1 MKIIIAG
8 AGKVGFLIANQL
20 SSEGHDI
27 TLVDSDVNILE
38 SEIQECDV
46 MSVSGNCATADV
58 LTKAGVKDADLLIAT
73 TGADEVN
80 LLCCVIAHSINP
92 KIHTIARI
100 RNPEYSDQI
109 YKMRDIFALSMI
121 VNPEKQAAIEI
132 ERLLKFPG
140 FLKREAFAKGRAE
153 IVEIK
158 IDSDSQLC
166 DLPLKDLS
174 SVLKCKVLVCVV
186 LRGGRAITPDGEFI
200 LRDGDKVFVTAPTN
214 DLSLL
219 LSSLGVVKKKIKS
232 VLICGGGRVAFYLA
246 KKLSHDGFKVSI
258 IEKDYETCERL
269 DEILPDAVE
278 IIHGDA
284 SNQPLLESE
293 GLPSTDALVT
303 LTGLDELNIIIS
315 LYGHSLEI
323 PQVITKISHMQNSD
337 ILDNLP
343 LGSIISPDVLSCN
356 SIVRYVRAM
365 KYQAGAA
372 EAVHFIADRHT
383 EAIEFR
389 VTADTL
395 NAGIPLKNIK
405 TKKNVLIACISHQGV
420 IEIPD
425 GNSTFNKGDSVVVVT
440 PTDGEKIYQINDIFE

>member
-8 AGKVGFLIANQL
+8 AGKVGFVIASQL
-20 SSEGHDI
+20 SLEGHDI
-27 TLVDSDVNILE
+27 TLIDSDMNVLE
-38 SEIQECDV
+38 NEMQECDV
-46 MSVSGNCATADV
+46 MSVCGNCATSDV
-58 LTKAGVKDADLLIAT
+58 LLKAGVKDADLLIAT

-80 LLCCVIAHSINP
+80 LLCCVIAHSINSN
-92 KIHTIARI
+92 IHTIARI

-132 ERLLKFPG
+132 ERVLKYPG

-158 IDSDSQLC
+158 IDAESQLC
-166 DLPLKDLS
+166 NLPLKDLS

-186 LRGGRAITPDGEFI
+186 LRGGEAITPDGEFI

-214 DLSLL
+214 NLSVL
-219 LSSLGVVKKKIKS
+219 LSSLGVVKKKIKT
-232 VLICGGGRVAFYLA
+232 VLICGGGRVAYYLA

-258 IEKDYETCERL
+258 IEKDYDICVKL
-269 DEILPDAVE
+269 DEILPDVE

-293 GLPSTDALVT
+293 GLSSADALVT

-323 PQVITKISHMQNSD
+323 PQVITKISHMQKSE

-343 LGSIISPDVLSCN
+343 LGSIISPDELSCN

-365 KYQAGAA
+365 KHQAGAA
-372 EAVHFIADRHT
+372 QAVHFIADRHT

-395 NAGIPLKNIK
+395 NLGIPLKNIK

-425 GNSTFNKGDSVVVVT
+425 GNSTFNKGDSLVVVT
-440 PTDGEKIYQINDIFE
+440 PADGEKIYELNDIFE